1 MTEIKNKKRTWRL
14 FAGSAIVISVAAI
27 AGQSVLATLNATAF
41 NTVAENV
48 DSGTLKLNLT
58 DNGAGFSQS
67 IANLAPGDVV
77 NRYVTLKNDGTL
89 DGQSL
94 SLKTSQT
101 GTPTLISDGVNGSTN
116 KGLTLTVTGC
126 SVAWTAATGACS
138 GTTNSELV
146 TTTIGSLTSPV
157 NLSSGVMNSNTFRY
171 LKMSIQ
177 LPDQNETTV
186 NGALPANTVQGG
198 SVAITYTFNLAQR
211 TATTTNS

>member
-138 GTTNSELV
+138 GTTSSELV

>member
-1 MTEIKNKKRTWRL
+1 MTEIKSKKRTWRL

-48 DSGTLKLNLT
+48 DSGTLRLNLT

-138 GTTNSELV
+138 GTTSSELV